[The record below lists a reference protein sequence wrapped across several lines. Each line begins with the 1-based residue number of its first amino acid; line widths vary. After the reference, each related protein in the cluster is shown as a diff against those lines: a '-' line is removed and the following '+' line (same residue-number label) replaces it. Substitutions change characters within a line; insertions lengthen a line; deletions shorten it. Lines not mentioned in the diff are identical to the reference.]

1 MKRTIPKGNCRRKE
15 QNDMLWFLVIILVLT
30 IATVMYLV
38 QWAKKYLAQPFGEP
52 ASRVEA
58 SRFSKPPTEV
68 GPSSGRR
75 RVFQTSKGPRV
86 YEVDVH
92 GLPIPKRVSV
102 GA

>member
-1 MKRTIPKGNCRRKE
+1 
-15 QNDMLWFLVIILVLT
+15 MLWFLVILLVVT
-30 IATVMYLV
+30 IGIVVYII
-38 QWAKKYLAQPFGEP
+38 QWAKKYLAQPYLAPSEP
-52 ASRVEA
+52 
-58 SRFSKPPTEV
+58 SRFSKAPTEV